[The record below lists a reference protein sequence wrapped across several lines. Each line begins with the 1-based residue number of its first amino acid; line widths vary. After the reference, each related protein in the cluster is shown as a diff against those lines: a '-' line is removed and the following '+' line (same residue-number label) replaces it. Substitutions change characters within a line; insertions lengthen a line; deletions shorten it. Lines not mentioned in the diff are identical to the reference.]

1 MKNLFS
7 INVLLKV
14 TLLSSL
20 LIFMG
25 CAINPVSGKKQVSLM
40 SEQQEICVEGRAEK
54 GNRKNNR
61 RSLREKRGETGSQ
74 LMKIKKEEVR
84 TGRVLSVL
92 LPFLFSLLH
101 HFTTAKEADNDSLS
115 EITCT
120 IY

>member
-40 SEQQEICVEGRAEK
+40 SEQQEIALGAESDPQIIAEF
-54 GNRKNNR
+54 GLYDNAPIQSFINA
-61 RSLREKRGETGSQ
+61 RGQEMAAISHRPNLKFQ
-74 LMKIKKEEVR
+74 FRIL
-84 TGRVLSVL
+84 
-92 LPFLFSLLH
+92 
-101 HFTTAKEADNDSLS
+101 DSPVVNAFAVPGG
-115 EITCT
+115 
-120 IY
+120 